1 MKPNDLLEIIGEVN
15 DEFIHEA
22 KEKQNTKAVRF
33 PVWAKWSSALA
44 VCLVVAVCIGSFIL
58 PRMGGA
64 SSGGSGHDNGS
75 VFMSYAGPVF
85 PLTLME
91 ENEHISAERKF
102 TMDFSPWIPVW
113 ISNVEEASSRTHLTD
128 EERQDVLETY
138 NEWYP
143 EGGYY
148 QSSGNIMVTDS
159 YTLTNTDSTDQTIRV
174 LYPFASNLHSLD
186 ETRPILSVG
195 ETILETKLHVGTYAG
210 GFQGAWENWKE
221 THQNPGS
228 LNLLQFESWEGYQ
241 TLLSDG
247 TYLQNTLG
255 DYVDL
260 THIPVTVYE
269 LTDAWGPK
277 ENNDAGIPNPTIRVM
292 FELDYEKTKVL
303 SFNFN
308 GGYHDSDHGIMG
320 KSFSIREEW
329 ERDYGTPCY
338 LIVIGDDVQNIQ
350 YQGYVTGGWDT
361 KKTVDAGVTI
371 TRTESNLEEALRQA
385 AQYNYE
391 EIVGIG
397 NYEESE
403 PEYGFDLYYGLLK
416 EHLVAYGVLSDNQM
430 ERYSDGNIENLDV
443 TSVSR
448 VCWIEAEITIPAGE
462 SVNLD
467 AVFEKE
473 PSFDYHCTASEN
485 KGVSGYDAVTEL
497 GSNLN
502 FVKQTARLEDRGQIE
517 IVRQNFGFDLAS
529 GINEVTLDKAIPHY
543 YLEVKGI
550 KDSE

>member
-1 MKPNDLLEIIGEVN
+1 
-15 DEFIHEA
+15 
-22 KEKQNTKAVRF
+22 
-33 PVWAKWSSALA
+33 
-44 VCLVVAVCIGSFIL
+44 
-58 PRMGGA
+58 
-64 SSGGSGHDNGS
+64 
-75 VFMSYAGPVF
+75 
-85 PLTLME
+85 
-91 ENEHISAERKF
+91 
-102 TMDFSPWIPVW
+102 
-113 ISNVEEASSRTHLTD
+113 
-128 EERQDVLETY
+128 
-138 NEWYP
+138 
-143 EGGYY
+143 
-148 QSSGNIMVTDS
+148 
-159 YTLTNTDSTDQTIRV
+159 
-174 LYPFASNLHSLD
+174 
-186 ETRPILSVG
+186 
-195 ETILETKLHVGTYAG
+195 
-210 GFQGAWENWKE
+210 
-221 THQNPGS
+221 
-228 LNLLQFESWEGYQ
+228 
-241 TLLSDG
+241 
-247 TYLQNTLG
+247 
-255 DYVDL
+255 
-260 THIPVTVYE
+260 
-269 LTDAWGPK
+269 
-277 ENNDAGIPNPTIRVM
+277 
-292 FELDYEKTKVL
+292 
-303 SFNFN
+303 
-308 GGYHDSDHGIMG
+308 MG

-338 LIVIGDDVQNIQ
+338 LIVIGDDIQNIQ

-467 AVFEKE
+467 AVFKKE

-502 FVKQTARLEDRGQIE
+502 FTKQTARLEDRGQIE
-517 IVRQNFGFDLAS
+517 IVRQNFGFDLAN

-550 KDSE
+550 KDTE